1 MNDAYTPCSL
11 WNENAL
17 KTDIKQLLASNSI
30 KPHHP
35 PPFLKHHSSVM
46 CNPRLKR
53 VCFSSLTRKRKQL
66 QFSTCFCFNRKFLT
80 GKLDPRTEG
89 RCPWQLF
96 PFLLNFAC
104 SRNTAQFPITSWKSR
119 TQLFLTEALF
129 FFLTRPFSGLGEEN
143 LGSICKS
150 SELPNFLQNSCAFN
164 SCAKGSTDSCNFFN
178 HNIGRKK
185 DMHTC
190 QKVLFCL
197 SFRYAEPYIQ
207 KPVFLQVIQHN
218 PIHV

>member
-1 MNDAYTPCSL
+1 MFLFQQKISNWETRP
-11 WNENAL
+11 ENGG
-17 KTDIKQLLASNSI
+17 TMPLATL
-30 KPHHP
+30 P
-35 PPFLKHHSSVM
+35 
-46 CNPRLKR
+46 
-53 VCFSSLTRKRKQL
+53 
-66 QFSTCFCFNRKFLT
+66 FSTEFCLFQKHSLVSYHQLEKQNSTFLNRGT
-80 GKLDPRTEG
+80 
-89 RCPWQLF
+89 
-96 PFLLNFAC
+96 
-104 SRNTAQFPITSWKSR
+104 
-119 TQLFLTEALF
+119 F